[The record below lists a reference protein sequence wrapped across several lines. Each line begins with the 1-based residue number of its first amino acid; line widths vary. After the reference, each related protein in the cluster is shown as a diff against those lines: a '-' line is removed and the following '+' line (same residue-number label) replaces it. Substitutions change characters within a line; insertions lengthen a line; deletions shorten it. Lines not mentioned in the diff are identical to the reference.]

1 MPTVDVNIVSL
12 LAATA
17 VSMVVGAIWYGP
29 LFAKTW
35 QKLVGLSDKDL
46 EKADKV
52 TPMVAMVVLAFLQAY
67 VLLHFV
73 TYASYFYLDYSA
85 ASVGL
90 ITGVW
95 VWLGFVLPVV
105 AGAYMFA
112 QRRKKLLAIDTLY
125 SLVVLLINGVILSVM
140 R

>member
-1 MPTVDVNIVSL
+1 MPTVDINLIAL

-17 VSMVVGAIWYGP
+17 VNMVVGSIWYGP

-35 QKLVGLSDKDL
+35 QKLVGLTDKDL

-52 TPMVAMVVLAFLQAY
+52 TPMVAMVILAFIQAF

-73 TYASYFYLDYSA
+73 TYAGYFYPDYSDVT
-85 ASVGL
+85 VGL
-90 ITGVW
+90 ITGAWSW
-95 VWLGFVLPVV
+95 VGFILPAI

-112 QRRKKLLAIDTLY
+112 QRRKKLLAIDATY
-125 SLVVLLINGVILSVM
+125 CLVVLLINGVVLSVL